1 MPKQGQFAKS
11 SRIKQLNNFKVKRHG
26 QGNTISTDQFTD
38 YLLVRFALTSKK
50 KIAKGSQE
58 TVQRFLIEVC
68 DQLLKNNGDLSFIPS
83 LLADINHRAPW
94 QFYMKILPEWP
105 RLQSFLQREVPAVPL
120 AKRCYLKGQL
130 SEGELTKSVAQL
142 LATKA
147 AAITFLK
154 QPNAPTSLKEQTVEL
169 LLPSIYQ
176 HGQIEWSKVRTLLA
190 PFPYQVSADLDKGT
204 REWLLKLSQC

>member
-26 QGNTISTDQFTD
+26 QGNTISADQFTN
-38 YLLVRFALTSKK
+38 YLLVRFALTAKK
-50 KIAKGSQE
+50 RVAKEAQE
-58 TVQRFLIEVC
+58 TVQRFLIEIG
-68 DQLLKNNGDLSFIPS
+68 DQLLENDGDLSFIPD

-94 QFYMKILPEWP
+94 QFYMEILPEWP
-105 RLQSFLQREVPAVPL
+105 LLQSFLQKEVPAVPL

-130 SEGELTKSVAQL
+130 SQEELTRDAAQL
-142 LATKA
+142 IATKA

-154 QPNAPTSLKEQTVEL
+154 QPNASSTLKEQTVKL

-176 HGQIEWSKVRTLLA
+176 HGQIDWSKVRALLA
-190 PFPYQVSADLDKGT
+190 PFPYQAGADLDPGT
-204 REWLLKLSQC
+204 REWLLKLSRR